1 MGGCFDTD
9 PHGNCGSGS
18 SWSLMRIQDL
28 DKDPITEGNIINCEK
43 TRIAGILITQQTSSQ
58 GTGNL
63 IGNFLP
69 FIINQSD

>member
-1 MGGCFDTD
+1 
-9 PHGNCGSGS
+9 
-18 SWSLMRIQDL
+18 MRIQDL